1 MAKAFEFRLERLL
14 QLRRLE
20 EEAAQRELAAVR
32 QAVEVQNEAILAL
45 LAEADQTRQVFR
57 SFQER
62 SIDVGRLRLAG
73 DYLDWVERLL
83 RRERATM
90 QDLEEAEIEK
100 RARLTE
106 ALKGV
111 RVLERFRERQLR
123 LWRQD
128 LDLEERKFLDEIGQN
143 LAKGA

>member
-90 QDLEEAEIEK
+90 QDLEKAETEK
-100 RARLTE
+100 RGRLTE

-143 LAKGA
+143 LVKGA

>member
-1 MAKAFEFRLERLL
+1 MAKAFEFRLEKLL

-32 QAVEVQNEAILAL
+32 QAVEVQNEAILGL

-62 SIDVGRLRLAG
+62 SIDVGRLRQTG

-83 RRERATM
+83 RRERSVM
-90 QDLEEAEIEK
+90 QDLEKAETEK
-100 RARLTE
+100 RGRLTE

-123 LWRQD
+123 QWQQG

>member
-1 MAKAFEFRLERLL
+1 MAKAFEFRLEKLL

-20 EEAAQRELAAVR
+20 EETAQRELSAVR

-45 LAEADQTRQVFR
+45 LGEADQTRQVFR

-62 SIDVGRLRLAG
+62 SIDVGRLRQTG

-90 QDLEEAEIEK
+90 QDLEKAESEK

-111 RVLERFRERQLR
+111 RVLERFRERQHR

>member
-1 MAKAFEFRLERLL
+1 MAKAFEFRLEKLL

-32 QAVEVQNEAILAL
+32 QAVEVQNEAILNL
-45 LAEADQTRQVFR
+45 VAEADQTRQVFR

-62 SIDVGRLRLAG
+62 TIDVGRLRQTG

-83 RRERATM
+83 RRERSAM
-90 QDLEEAEIEK
+90 QDLEQAETEK
-100 RARLTE
+100 RRRLTE
-106 ALKGV
+106 ALKSV

-123 LWRQD
+123 HWRQG